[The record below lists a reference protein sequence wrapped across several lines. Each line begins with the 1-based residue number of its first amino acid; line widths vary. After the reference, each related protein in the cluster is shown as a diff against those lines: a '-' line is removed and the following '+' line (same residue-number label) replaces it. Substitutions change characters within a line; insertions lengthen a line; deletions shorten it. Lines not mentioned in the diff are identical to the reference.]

1 MHTFQPY
8 PINMLEWNPIK
19 KLADEGVAVVAE
31 ANGKVNATSSH
42 NGGVGYIWG
51 KNVVYVFLRNTRY
64 TKELLDMSE
73 YFSACFFDMTDQNN
87 GRLMKVLDQLSGR
100 NEDKL
105 AACRVEVAHAMN
117 CPYIDDANFI
127 ILCRKIAAVPMTENT
142 VLDPKILNLQYT
154 ERHLDDFHTMYIG
167 EILDIRAR

>member
-8 PINMLEWNPIK
+8 PINMLEWNPIQ
-19 KLADEGVAVVAE
+19 KLADDGIAIVAE
-31 ANGKVNATSSH
+31 ADGKVNATSSH
-42 NGGVGYIWG
+42 NGGVGHIWG
-51 KNVVYVFLRNTRY
+51 KHVVYAFLRNTRY
-64 TKELLDMSE
+64 TKELLDKSE
-73 YFSACFFDMTDQNN
+73 YFSACFFDMSDKNN
-87 GRLMKVLDQLSGR
+87 VQLMKVLDQLSGR

-105 AACRVEVAHAMN
+105 RLCHVSIEHAMKA
-117 CPYIDDANFI
+117 PYIDDANFI

-142 VLDPKILNLQYT
+142 VLDEAILNKQYT

>member
-8 PINMLEWNPIK
+8 PINMLEWNPIQ
-19 KLADEGVAVVAE
+19 KLADDGIAIVAE
-31 ANGKVNATSSH
+31 ADGKVNATSSH
-42 NGGVGYIWG
+42 NGGVGHIWG
-51 KNVVYVFLRNTRY
+51 KHVVYAFLRNTRY
-64 TKELLDMSE
+64 TKELLDKSE
-73 YFSACFFDMTDQNN
+73 YFSACFFDMSDKNN
-87 GRLMKVLDQLSGR
+87 VQLMKVLDQLSGR

-105 AACRVEVAHAMN
+105 RLCHVSIEHAMKA
-117 CPYIDDANFI
+117 PYIDDANFI

-142 VLDPKILNLQYT
+142 VLDESILNKQYT

>member
-8 PINMLEWNPIK
+8 PIDMLEWNPIK
-19 KLADEGVAVVAE
+19 KLADEGVAIVGE
-31 ANGKVNATSSH
+31 ADGIVNATSSH
-42 NGGVGYIWG
+42 NGGVGHIWG
-51 KNVVYVFLRNTRY
+51 KNVVYAFLRNTRY
-64 TKELLDMSE
+64 TKELIDKSD
-73 YFSACFFDMTDQNN
+73 YFSACFFDMNDKNN
-87 GRLMKVLDQLSGR
+87 VQLMKVLDQLSGR

-105 AACRVEVAHAMN
+105 HLCHVNVEHAMN

-127 ILCRKIAAVPMTENT
+127 ILCKKIAAVPMTENT
-142 VLDPKILNLQYT
+142 ILDENILNDNYS

>member
-19 KLADEGVAVVAE
+19 KLADEGVAIVAE
-31 ANGKVNATSSH
+31 ADGKVNATSSH
-42 NGGVGYIWG
+42 NGGVGHLWG
-51 KNVVYVFLRNTRY
+51 RNVLYAFLRNTRY
-64 TKELLDMSE
+64 TKELLDKSD
-73 YFSACFFDMTDQNN
+73 YFSACFFDMNEKNN
-87 GRLMKVLDQLSGR
+87 QRLMKVLDQLSGR

-105 AACRVEVAHAMN
+105 AACRVDIEHAMN
-117 CPYIDDANFI
+117 VPYIDDANFI

-142 VLDPKILNLQYT
+142 ILDMDVLDKHYT